1 MKALRKPEGS
11 RVNSSQTNE
20 VTVILRAHIVSQK
33 HKVVG
38 LNHGVYSFLNDQDF
52 DMMHF
57 YFRILK
63 FKMNL
68 LNYFKIKFLTLH
80 QNTLGYGQTTLSIT
94 TWFSPEEE
102 ENVPT

>member
-80 QNTLGYGQTTLSIT
+80 QIMAV
-94 TWFSPEEE
+94 F
-102 ENVPT
+102 